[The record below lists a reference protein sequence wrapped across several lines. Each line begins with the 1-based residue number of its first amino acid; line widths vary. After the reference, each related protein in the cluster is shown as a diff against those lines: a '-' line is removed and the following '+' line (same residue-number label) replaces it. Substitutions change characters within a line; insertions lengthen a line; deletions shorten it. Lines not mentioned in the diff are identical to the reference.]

1 MDVDGDI
8 NLDGGAI
15 TFSASSNTL
24 DFADSVKANFGNSD
38 DLQIYHDG
46 THSYI
51 NDAGTGN
58 LKVLTTTLV
67 VKNAADNE
75 TMLQATQNGSVDLY
89 YDNSKK
95 LETTSS
101 GVTITGSAKLT
112 ADDGLYIRSSTNGAG
127 AKIKFSD
134 HAGGSYAQNGTI
146 QYKHSDGLVTTTGG
160 NSNDG
165 WIVSG
170 TETRTV
176 FKVEGDIE
184 ATSEVYTSSDISLK
198 DNIVTYENALDKVL
212 AMRGVEYD
220 RNDLDGK
227 HEVGL
232 IAQEVEEIIPE
243 LVGESRDGIK
253 NVAYG
258 KLTAVLIEAVKE
270 LKKENDALSAR
281 IQSLEDR

>member
-1 MDVDGDI
+1 MLATRTYGVEITGGLGMRGLDVDGDI

-75 TMLQATQNGSVDLY
+75 TMLQLTQNGSVDLY

-146 QYKHSDGLVTTTGG
+146 QYKHSDGKC
-160 NSNDG
+160 NNH
-165 WIVSG
+165 WWQ
-170 TETRTV
+170 
-176 FKVEGDIE
+176 F
-184 ATSEVYTSSDISLK
+184 
-198 DNIVTYENALDKVL
+198 
-212 AMRGVEYD
+212 
-220 RNDLDGK
+220 
-227 HEVGL
+227 
-232 IAQEVEEIIPE
+232 
-243 LVGESRDGIK
+243 
-253 NVAYG
+253 
-258 KLTAVLIEAVKE
+258 
-270 LKKENDALSAR
+270 
-281 IQSLEDR
+281 

>member
-1 MDVDGDI
+1 M
-8 NLDGGAI
+8 
-15 TFSASSNTL
+15 
-24 DFADSVKANFGNSD
+24 
-38 DLQIYHDG
+38 QIYHDG

-146 QYKHSDGLVTTTGG
+146 QYKHSDGKQPLVAILMM
-160 NSNDG
+160 DG
-165 WIVSG
+165 LLVALRQ
-170 TETRTV
+170 EPYLKL
-176 FKVEGDIE
+176 KV
-184 ATSEVYTSSDISLK
+184 ISK
-198 DNIVTYENALDKVL
+198 
-212 AMRGVEYD
+212 
-220 RNDLDGK
+220 
-227 HEVGL
+227 
-232 IAQEVEEIIPE
+232 
-243 LVGESRDGIK
+243 
-253 NVAYG
+253 AYF
-258 KLTAVLIEAVKE
+258 
-270 LKKENDALSAR
+270 
-281 IQSLEDR
+281 

>member
-75 TMLQATQNGSVDLY
+75 TMLQYTQNGSVDLY

-146 QYKHSDGLVTTTGG
+146 QYKHSDG
-160 NSNDG
+160 
-165 WIVSG
+165 
-170 TETRTV
+170 
-176 FKVEGDIE
+176 
-184 ATSEVYTSSDISLK
+184 
-198 DNIVTYENALDKVL
+198 
-212 AMRGVEYD
+212 
-220 RNDLDGK
+220 
-227 HEVGL
+227 
-232 IAQEVEEIIPE
+232 P
-243 LVGESRDGIK
+243 
-253 NVAYG
+253 
-258 KLTAVLIEAVKE
+258 
-270 LKKENDALSAR
+270 
-281 IQSLEDR
+281 

>member
-1 MDVDGDI
+1 M
-8 NLDGGAI
+8 
-15 TFSASSNTL
+15 
-24 DFADSVKANFGNSD
+24 
-38 DLQIYHDG
+38 QIYHDG

-67 VKNAADNE
+67 VKNASDNE
-75 TMLQATQNGSVDLY
+75 TMLHATQNGSVDLY

-134 HAGGSYAQNGTI
+134 HAGGSYAQMELFNISTRMET
-146 QYKHSDGLVTTTGG
+146 SVTTTGG

-176 FKVEGDIE
+176 FKVEGDI
-184 ATSEVYTSSDISLK
+184 AYNYTSEVYTSSDISLK
-198 DNIVTYENALDKVL
+198 DNIVTY
-212 AMRGVEYD
+212 
-220 RNDLDGK
+220 
-227 HEVGL
+227 
-232 IAQEVEEIIPE
+232 
-243 LVGESRDGIK
+243 
-253 NVAYG
+253 
-258 KLTAVLIEAVKE
+258 
-270 LKKENDALSAR
+270 
-281 IQSLEDR
+281 